1 MRRIIMDLNPW
12 YVTGLVEGE
21 GCFHVSFTFR
31 KKLKI
36 GIETRP
42 SFSISLSKRDV
53 ELLKKIRKFFGCGAI
68 RYSSSDH
75 TYRYEVRSVRDIVKK
90 ILPHFE
96 KYPLKGSKK
105 EDFEKFREIVLM
117 VHQNKHLSKKY
128 LPKIIELAYS
138 MNLSGKRKHRKED
151 LLRALGEVKV

>member
-1 MRRIIMDLNPW
+1 
-12 YVTGLVEGE
+12 
-21 GCFHVSFTFR
+21 
-31 KKLKI
+31 
-36 GIETRP
+36 
-42 SFSISLSKRDV
+42 
-53 ELLKKIRKFFGCGAI
+53 
-68 RYSSSDH
+68 
-75 TYRYEVRSVRDIVKK
+75 VRSVRDIVKK

-105 EDFEKFREIVLM
+105 EVFEKFRESVFM